1 MRALIL
7 VFHTFPDISVSMANE
22 YRKKQKIAPLGRDGM
37 STPFS
42 RRIPARFPRFERDNM
57 YANSVSSNEW
67 IHPDPQQ
74 VAIPAAGINKDTTI
88 QHHCLF
94 LMAWL
99 YDHHDHLR

>member
-1 MRALIL
+1 
-7 VFHTFPDISVSMANE
+7 
-22 YRKKQKIAPLGRDGM
+22 
-37 STPFS
+37 
-42 RRIPARFPRFERDNM
+42 M